1 MSECIDSRI
10 SFDEARETLEIDFS
24 GYNLLD
30 SALVNRFYDRIEE
43 RIAETGEQ
51 LWFFLVIYSNMRIDP
66 SAWVAFR
73 RRGKALNLAHSQGT
87 VRLDASPETRRQIER
102 DAQTEAFDPN
112 LFAEREDALKRIA
125 AFPSKRRRKIVHTP
139 TYDKAFLRKRLK
151 FLPDETIFEFDLS
164 GITFNHSLDV
174 HMFYDIVD
182 EVIKPTEQKWFFLL
196 NYENCKIMPEAWV
209 SYAQRGKELNIVYSL
224 GSVRYAPGSETE
236 ADIRLRAESQ
246 DFRPNIRNTRQ
257 EALERLAELK
267 NQLIAE
273 SRA

>member
-1 MSECIDSRI
+1 MADSGRGKTI
-10 SFDEARETLEIDFS
+10 VVMPAYNAANTLERI
-24 GYNLLD
+24 YND
-30 SALVNRFYDRIEE
+30 I
-43 RIAETGEQ
+43 
-51 LWFFLVIYSNMRIDP
+51 P
-66 SAWVAFR
+66 
-73 RRGKALNLAHSQGT
+73 H
-87 VRLDASPETRRQIER
+87 
-102 DAQTEAFDPN
+102 
-112 LFAEREDALKRIA
+112 
-125 AFPSKRRRKIVHTP
+125 
-139 TYDKAFLRKRLK
+139 
-151 FLPDETIFEFDLS
+151 
-164 GITFNHSLDV
+164 
-174 HMFYDIVD
+174 DIVD